1 MTYKAKSITSKASS
15 AVKMNMALIE
25 GDREVGAIRKA
36 GAADFIA
43 GMGLG
48 DKKEKKK
55 VEAVDVDTT
64 DTTDEKENSPAP
76 LRSPAKLPIGA
87 IMKAAPMILGALGN
101 KDKDKDSGGGKTTVV
116 VNQPSGGAQAKNS
129 QASNAIDPK

>member
-25 GDREVGAIRKA
+25 GNREVGAVRKA

-55 VEAVDVDTT
+55 AEAVEVDTT
-64 DTTDEKENSPAP
+64 DTTDAV
-76 LRSPAKLPIGA
+76 
-87 IMKAAPMILGALGN
+87 
-101 KDKDKDSGGGKTTVV
+101 DTTDTTDTTD
-116 VNQPSGGAQAKNS
+116 ATETTD
-129 QASNAIDPK
+129 I

>member
-25 GDREVGAIRKA
+25 GNREVGAVRKA

-55 VEAVDVDTT
+55 VEAVEVDTT
-64 DTTDEKENSPAP
+64 DTTDAV
-76 LRSPAKLPIGA
+76 
-87 IMKAAPMILGALGN
+87 
-101 KDKDKDSGGGKTTVV
+101 DTTDTTDTTDVTETTD
-116 VNQPSGGAQAKNS
+116 
-129 QASNAIDPK
+129 I

>member
-15 AVKMNMALIE
+15 AVKMNMALVE
-25 GDREVGAIRKA
+25 GNREVGAVRKA

-55 VEAVDVDTT
+55 VEAVEADTT
-64 DTTDEKENSPAP
+64 DTTD
-76 LRSPAKLPIGA
+76 
-87 IMKAAPMILGALGN
+87 
-101 KDKDKDSGGGKTTVV
+101 TTDAV
-116 VNQPSGGAQAKNS
+116 
-129 QASNAIDPK
+129 DPTDTTGTTDATETTDI

>member
-25 GDREVGAIRKA
+25 GDREVGAVRKA

-55 VEAVDVDTT
+55 VEAVEVDTT
-64 DTTDEKENSPAP
+64 DTTDAV
-76 LRSPAKLPIGA
+76 
-87 IMKAAPMILGALGN
+87 
-101 KDKDKDSGGGKTTVV
+101 DTTDTTDTTDVTETTD
-116 VNQPSGGAQAKNS
+116 
-129 QASNAIDPK
+129 I

>member
-25 GDREVGAIRKA
+25 GDREVGAVRKA

-55 VEAVDVDTT
+55 VEAVEVDTTDAADTT
-64 DTTDEKENSPAP
+64 DTTD
-76 LRSPAKLPIGA
+76 
-87 IMKAAPMILGALGN
+87 
-101 KDKDKDSGGGKTTVV
+101 TTSTTDVTETTD
-116 VNQPSGGAQAKNS
+116 
-129 QASNAIDPK
+129 I